1 MGRLPSSLLLGLLA
15 LLALAPV
22 GLLVTLEEAPPEA
35 PPGLA
40 EREGRAGAALAIV
53 VPGGGLTLEGL
64 PAPWVRPR
72 LSEAARLYAERQA
85 SHEPAVVVT
94 LSAGTPHK
102 PMPVNARSGFQV
114 YEAEASAR
122 LLIRELGVRPED
134 VFEEDWS
141 LDTVGNAYMLRAMH
155 TEVAGWRDI
164 CVVTNEFHMPRT
176 RAIFEKVFA
185 LAPVPALGHYNL
197 TFVEVPNDGVPADA
211 LAARKARESQS
222 LAGFWNNTARMQ
234 SMRDIHRFLFQ
245 KHMAYASSR
254 LLKDREP
261 VDPSALSTY

>member
-1 MGRLPSSLLLGLLA
+1 MCRLPSSVLLGLLA

-22 GLLVTLEEAPPEA
+22 GLLVTLEEAP
-35 PPGLA
+35 L
-40 EREGRAGAALAIV
+40 EGSASPALAIV
-53 VPGGGLTLEGL
+53 VPGGGLTAEGL

-72 LSEAARLYAERQA
+72 LQAAARIYGERRER
-85 SHEPAVVVT
+85 HEPAVVVS

-102 PMPVNARSGFQV
+102 PMPVDARSGFQV

-155 TEVAGWRDI
+155 TEVAGWRDL

-185 LAPVPALGHYNL
+185 LAPEPAFGRYNL
-197 TFVEVPNDGVPADA
+197 TFVEVPNDGVAADA
-211 LAARKARESQS
+211 LAARKEKEAQA
-222 LAGFWNNTARMQ
+222 LPGFRNNTAGMV
-234 SMRDIHRFLFQ
+234 SMRDMHRFLFQ
-245 KHMAYASSR
+245 KHMAYASGR
-254 LLKDREP
+254 LLRDREP
-261 VDPSALSTY
+261 VDPKALSTY